1 MNKHHPGRWF
11 GGQVYC
17 KDPKKC
23 SMCGEVFND
32 PKDLSKHI
40 LECAPNGVAPK
51 LLGVNG
57 PGTGGGGAKLTCEV
71 CGAYFTS
78 QATYKRH
85 LESHKEHQFSLL
97 SPQLTPKAPIT
108 TLIDN
113 HHHHQHHH
121 HQPTVSLPS
130 PQTPPETPRL
140 SDFNSNQNS
149 SVNSIAESLL
159 ARLKQNSALLQY
171 KMAQQAAQSSS
182 VSTSG
187 LDLKALAANLIQ
199 SSVNQTHSGV
209 PNLPVGSQR
218 HISSDSL
225 SNSSSNSTLDNQSN
239 KQSETTQAAQV
250 HPDKHLDLSGLD
262 KSQIIA

>member
-1 MNKHHPGRWF
+1 MIVRILANLRLQVHMNKHHPGRWF

-23 SMCGEVFND
+23 SMCGEVYND

-40 LECAPNGVAPK
+40 LECAPNGVAPQ

-85 LESHKEHQFSLL
+85 LDQHKEQQLAQL
-97 SPQLTPKAPIT
+97 SGQLTPK
-108 TLIDN
+108 
-113 HHHHQHHH
+113 
-121 HQPTVSLPS
+121 PS
-130 PQTPPETPRL
+130 PLETAGTPPETPRL

-149 SVNSIAESLL
+149 SVNTIAESLL

-171 KMAQQAAQSSS
+171 KMAAQAQASAGHLPG
-182 VSTSG
+182 TAPTI
-187 LDLKALAANLIQ
+187 DLKTLAANLIQ
-199 SSVNQTHSGV
+199 NGV
-209 PNLPVGSQR
+209 GQNR

-225 SNSSSNSTLDNQSN
+225 SNSSSNSVADSSTL
-239 KQSETTQAAQV
+239 KAPVETTTQPSTENA
-250 HPDKHLDLSGLD
+250 PKLDLSSLGD

>member
-85 LESHKEHQFSLL
+85 LESHKEQQFSLL
-97 SPQLTPKAPIT
+97 SSQLTPKAPIT
-108 TLIDN
+108 LIDN
-113 HHHHQHHH
+113 HH
-121 HQPTVSLPS
+121 QPAVSLPS

-171 KMAQQAAQSSS
+171 KMAQQAAQQSSS
-182 VSTSG
+182 VSTPAG

-199 SSVNQTHSGV
+199 SSVGQTHSGV
-209 PNLPVGSQR
+209 PNLPVSSQR

-239 KQSETTQAAQV
+239 KQSETQPTQV
-250 HPDKHLDLSGLD
+250 HPEKHLDLSGLD